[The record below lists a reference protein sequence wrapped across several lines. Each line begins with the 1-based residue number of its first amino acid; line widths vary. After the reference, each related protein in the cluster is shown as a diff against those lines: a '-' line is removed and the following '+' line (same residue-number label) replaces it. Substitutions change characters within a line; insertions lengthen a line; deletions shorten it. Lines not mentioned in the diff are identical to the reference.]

1 MVKGVIM
8 SVRAKVV
15 CQYVQDFGHIKEVR
29 LIPVTPNADDN
40 IPENERFHKYTPN
53 GSITL
58 TIDNLAAA
66 EQFKP
71 QHTYYLDFTPV
82 EPKSAE

>member
-1 MVKGVIM
+1 M
-8 SVRAKVV
+8 SVRAKCVV
-15 CQYVQDFGHIKEVR
+15 QYVQDFGRVKEVK
-29 LIPVTPNADDN
+29 LVPVTPNADDN

-58 TIDNLAAA
+58 TIDNPAAA

-71 QHTYYLDFTPV
+71 QHTYYVDFTQV
-82 EPKSAE
+82 EKQGE

>member
-1 MVKGVIM
+1 M

-15 CQYVQDFGHIKEVR
+15 CQYVQDFGQVKEVK

-40 IPENERFHKYTPN
+40 IPENSRFHRYTPN

-58 TIDNLAAA
+58 TIDNPAAA
-66 EQFKP
+66 DQFKP
-71 QHTYYLDFTPV
+71 QQTYYLDFTPV
-82 EPKSAE
+82 PAKDGE